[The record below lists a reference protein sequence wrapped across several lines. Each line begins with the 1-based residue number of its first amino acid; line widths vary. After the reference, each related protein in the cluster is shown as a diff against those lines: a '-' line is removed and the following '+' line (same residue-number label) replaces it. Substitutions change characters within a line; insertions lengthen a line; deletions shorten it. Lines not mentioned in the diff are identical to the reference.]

1 MAENKGIMLAK
12 SVQKHAGRAKEKIL
26 QNLGKVDRT
35 ADDIFD
41 DHLNNFN
48 RQQTNANRLQKEF
61 NNYIRCIRAAQTASK
76 SLMDA
81 ISEIYEPHWVG
92 YDALQAQT
100 GAAESLWQD
109 FAHKLAD
116 QVLIPLN
123 TYTGQFP
130 EMKKKVDK
138 RNRKLIDYDGQRHS
152 FQSLQAN
159 ANKRKDDVK
168 LTKGREQLEE
178 ARRTYEILNTEL
190 HDELPALYDSRILF
204 LVTNLQTLFATE
216 QVFHNETAK
225 IYSELEA
232 IVDKL
237 ATDSQRGSNTLRKQT
252 SKFMESTAFSAP
264 SPTKTSPFK
273 QMNNTNTTNNS
284 NYQNQI
290 TTNGSSNVNSP
301 SSTST
306 SSSHQTSRLDSVSPT
321 PESTPENL
329 KAADNAAAAANISS
343 PSTGPASTPGSSPL
357 IGTITPPPYQSAA
370 TDLLANATRAAT
382 LNNSNSNGG
391 VEQRPLATPD
401 SPNANTTLPPAA
413 AGLNDSAAAAE
424 AKSNAAVEVQVNNK
438 ENDVSNAPATTT
450 APNATN
456 PDESSSSNTARKSLK
471 LTPEQ
476 LNGNANGNISENA
489 AAPQSTNADANVNVN
504 ANASTAAATAAPQA
518 AATPTPTATDVNNGN
533 ATDETNK
540 KSGGKV
546 IQKSPKRHKAQL
558 LNPLNLIRKS
568 RAAASNKSE
577 SVVVVEK
584 RAATNDLNIIDNV
597 ATTDK
602 NVDEPNLNI
611 EKSQKV
617 AAPVS
622 KNPFEDDEQIYE
634 IPTDA
639 TTSDLPAGVLYRV
652 KATYGYVKEDV
663 DELSFEVGD
672 IIRVIEYDDPED
684 QEEGWLM
691 GQKEGTN
698 EKGLFPA
705 NFTRPI

>member
-1 MAENKGIMLAK
+1 MTENKGIMLAK

-41 DHLNNFN
+41 EHLNNFN
-48 RQQTNANRLQKEF
+48 RQQNNANRLQKEF
-61 NNYIRCIRAAQTASK
+61 NNYIRCIRAAQAASK

-92 YDALQAQT
+92 YEALQAQT

-216 QVFHNETAK
+216 QVFHNETSK

-252 SKFMESTAFSAP
+252 SKFMESSTFPVPSA
-264 SPTKTSPFK
+264 TKTSPFK
-273 QMNNTNTTNNS
+273 QMNNTSNTNNS

-290 TTNGSSNVNSP
+290 TTNGSSNATSP

-321 PESTPENL
+321 PESTPL
-329 KAADNAAAAANISS
+329 KLRGGATPAVAPTMSSASAGSPSS
-343 PSTGPASTPGSSPL
+343 PESSPL
-357 IGTITPPPYQSAA
+357 TGPVIPPSYQNAVALLSTVTNEATPNNAA
-370 TDLLANATRAAT
+370 
-382 LNNSNSNGG
+382 
-391 VEQRPLATPD
+391 EQRQSIVLD
-401 SPNANTTLPPAA
+401 SPNANTSLAA
-413 AGLNDSAAAAE
+413 AATEKSESIDVAHAHNAAAE
-424 AKSNAAVEVQVNNK
+424 ASLTTDEMTTNDK
-438 ENDVSNAPATTT
+438 EVSNVTATPATT
-450 APNATN
+450 NN
-456 PDESSSSNTARKSLK
+456 VDESSNTKKSAK
-471 LTPEQ
+471 PTPEQ
-476 LNGNANGNISENA
+476 LNGNANVNENA
-489 AAPQSTNADANVNVN
+489 AGTQSPTPNANVDTPPK
-504 ANASTAAATAAPQA
+504 TAATL
-518 AATPTPTATDVNNGN
+518 ATDANNGN
-533 ATDETNK
+533 TDETNK

-568 RAAASNKSE
+568 RAAAATPNQF
-577 SVVVVEK
+577 VNIDK
-584 RAATNDLNIIDNV
+584 RAAATNELNTVNKEASTNV
-597 ATTDK
+597 EQNANAQNNE
-602 NVDEPNLNI
+602 NVEA
-611 EKSQKV
+611 S
-617 AAPVS
+617 VS
-622 KNPFEDDEQIYE
+622 KNPFEEDEQIYE

-652 KATYGYVKEDV
+652 KATYGYVKEDA

-698 EKGLFPA
+698 DKGLFPA

>member
-1 MAENKGIMLAK
+1 MDDFEFPPTYFEFISSSYVAD
-12 SVQKHAGRAKEKIL
+12 RIL

-92 YDALQAQT
+92 FDALQAQT

-290 TTNGSSNVNSP
+290 TTNGSSNVNS
-301 SSTST
+301 
-306 SSSHQTSRLDSVSPT
+306 H
-321 PESTPENL
+321 
-329 KAADNAAAAANISS
+329 
-343 PSTGPASTPGSSPL
+343 
-357 IGTITPPPYQSAA
+357 
-370 TDLLANATRAAT
+370 
-382 LNNSNSNGG
+382 
-391 VEQRPLATPD
+391 
-401 SPNANTTLPPAA
+401 
-413 AGLNDSAAAAE
+413 
-424 AKSNAAVEVQVNNK
+424 
-438 ENDVSNAPATTT
+438 
-450 APNATN
+450 
-456 PDESSSSNTARKSLK
+456 
-471 LTPEQ
+471 
-476 LNGNANGNISENA
+476 
-489 AAPQSTNADANVNVN
+489 
-504 ANASTAAATAAPQA
+504 
-518 AATPTPTATDVNNGN
+518 
-533 ATDETNK
+533 
-540 KSGGKV
+540 
-546 IQKSPKRHKAQL
+546 
-558 LNPLNLIRKS
+558 
-568 RAAASNKSE
+568 
-577 SVVVVEK
+577 
-584 RAATNDLNIIDNV
+584 
-597 ATTDK
+597 
-602 NVDEPNLNI
+602 
-611 EKSQKV
+611 
-617 AAPVS
+617 
-622 KNPFEDDEQIYE
+622 
-634 IPTDA
+634 A

>member
-92 YDALQAQT
+92 FDALQAQT

-290 TTNGSSNVNSP
+290 TTNGSSNVNS
-301 SSTST
+301 
-306 SSSHQTSRLDSVSPT
+306 Q
-321 PESTPENL
+321 STPENL
-329 KAADNAAAAANISS
+329 KAADNAAADTNISS
-343 PSTGPASTPGSSPL
+343 ASTGPASTPGSSPL
-357 IGTITPPPYQSAA
+357 IGTLTPPPYQSAA
-370 TDLLANATRAAT
+370 TALLANASNAAT

-391 VEQRPLATPD
+391 VEPRPVATPE
-401 SPNANTTLPPAA
+401 SPNANTTLDSAA
-413 AGLNDSAAAAE
+413 AGLNDSAAAVE
-424 AKSNAAVEVQVNNK
+424 IKSDAAIEVAVNNK
-438 ENDVSNAPATTT
+438 ENDVSIAVPATIT
-450 APNATN
+450 APITLKAE
-456 PDESSSSNTARKSLK
+456 ESSSNNPRKSLK

-489 AAPQSTNADANVNVN
+489 VAPQSTNADGNVN
-504 ANASTAAATAAPQA
+504 ANANATTAAATAMPQA
-518 AATPTPTATDVNNGN
+518 AATPTDVNNGN

-540 KSGGKV
+540 KSG
-546 IQKSPKRHKAQL
+546 
-558 LNPLNLIRKS
+558 
-568 RAAASNKSE
+568 
-577 SVVVVEK
+577 
-584 RAATNDLNIIDNV
+584 
-597 ATTDK
+597 
-602 NVDEPNLNI
+602 
-611 EKSQKV
+611 
-617 AAPVS
+617 
-622 KNPFEDDEQIYE
+622 
-634 IPTDA
+634 DA

-691 GQKEGTN
+691 GQKEGTT

>member
-1 MAENKGIMLAK
+1 ICFFFFLLLFF
-12 SVQKHAGRAKEKIL
+12 QIL

-41 DHLNNFN
+41 EHLNNFN

-61 NNYIRCIRAAQTASK
+61 NNYIRCIRAAQAASK

-81 ISEIYEPHWVG
+81 ISEVYEPHWVG
-92 YDALQAQT
+92 YDALQAQA
-100 GAAESLWQD
+100 GATESLWQD

-252 SKFMESTAFSAP
+252 SKFMESSSFSAP

-273 QMNNTNTTNNS
+273 QMNNTSPTNNS

-321 PESTPENL
+321 PESTPEIL
-329 KAADNAAAAANISS
+329 KASTAAAPTLSNASVGS
-343 PSTGPASTPGSSPL
+343 PSTPENSPL
-357 IGTITPPPYQSAA
+357 AGPVAPPSYQHAA
-370 TDLLANATRAAT
+370 DLLSTVTNVATP
-382 LNNSNSNGG
+382 NNSNNSS
-391 VEQRPLATPD
+391 EQRHSAVLD
-401 SPNANTTLPPAA
+401 SPNANTANTLGAPTTEKNENTIVAQTQI
-413 AGLNDSAAAAE
+413 AAAAATAAGAE
-424 AKSNAAVEVQVNNK
+424 ASSIRTDAVATNNK
-438 ENDVSNAPATTT
+438 VESNVTAAAAPTSNSVDEGSSHT
-450 APNATN
+450 AKKGAKP
-456 PDESSSSNTARKSLK
+456 
-471 LTPEQ
+471 TPEQ
-476 LNGNANGNISENA
+476 LNGNSSDDINGSSLA
-489 AAPQSTNADANVNVN
+489 TQSTTTNA
-504 ANASTAAATAAPQA
+504 TPPATAT
-518 AATPTPTATDVNNGN
+518 TPTTTATDVNNGN
-533 ATDETNK
+533 ADETSK

-568 RAAASNKSE
+568 RAAATVPNQCE
-577 SVVVVEK
+577 NVDK
-584 RAATNDLNIIDNV
+584 RTVATNDHNIKVNNE
-597 ATTDK
+597 APA
-602 NVDEPNLNI
+602 NSEQNI
-611 EKSQKV
+611 NAVNTQNSHNGQKLE
-617 AAPVS
+617 APVS
-622 KNPFEDDEQIYE
+622 KNPFEEDEQIYE
-634 IPTDA
+634 IPTGEYTA
-639 TTSDLPAGVLYRV
+639 RRHSCRRNE
-652 KATYGYVKEDV
+652 YGKDTC
-663 DELSFEVGD
+663 
-672 IIRVIEYDDPED
+672 I
-684 QEEGWLM
+684 
-691 GQKEGTN
+691 
-698 EKGLFPA
+698 
-705 NFTRPI
+705 

>member
-35 ADDIFD
+35 ADEIFD

-48 RQQTNANRLQKEF
+48 RQQQNANRLQKEF
-61 NNYIRCIRAAQTASK
+61 NNYIRCIRAAQVASK

-81 ISEIYEPHWVG
+81 IAEIYEPQWSG
-92 YDALQAQT
+92 YDALQAQ
-100 GAAESLWQD
+100 AQSSESLWQD

-130 EMKKKVDK
+130 EMKKKVEK

-178 ARRTYEILNTEL
+178 ARRTYELLNTEL
-190 HDELPALYDSRILF
+190 HDELPALYESRILF

-237 ATDSQRGSNTLRKQT
+237 ATESQRGSNTLRKAT
-252 SKFMESTAFSAP
+252 VNAIKSA
-264 SPTKTSPFK
+264 SPVQSPVK
-273 QMNNTNTTNNS
+273 QMNNANITNS
-284 NYQNQI
+284 NNQYQN
-290 TTNGSSNVNSP
+290 TNGSAN
-301 SSTST
+301 
-306 SSSHQTSRLDSVSPT
+306 QSRLDNVSPT
-321 PESTPENL
+321 PES
-329 KAADNAAAAANISS
+329 K
-343 PSTGPASTPGSSPL
+343 SPL
-357 IGTITPPPYQSAA
+357 GGASVSGTPTAVTMASKETEA
-370 TDLLANATRAAT
+370 TQAQAQ
-382 LNNSNSNGG
+382 LN
-391 VEQRPLATPD
+391 
-401 SPNANTTLPPAA
+401 SPNANTTLATSSTSINEDNTTKVTTATTLKTEEKITKDTTATAA
-413 AGLNDSAAAAE
+413 TTTTTTTTNKSITKEDKEMNNANEAVADTKVTSTEETEITKTEHLNGNDKANGNAIQSSNTTTTVTTTSS
-424 AKSNAAVEVQVNNK
+424 SNAA
-438 ENDVSNAPATTT
+438 TT
-450 APNATN
+450 NG
-456 PDESSSSNTARKSLK
+456 NTAKTL
-471 LTPEQ
+471 
-476 LNGNANGNISENA
+476 
-489 AAPQSTNADANVNVN
+489 
-504 ANASTAAATAAPQA
+504 ASTEE
-518 AATPTPTATDVNNGN
+518 D
-533 ATDETNK
+533 
-540 KSGGKV
+540 
-546 IQKSPKRHKAQL
+546 
-558 LNPLNLIRKS
+558 
-568 RAAASNKSE
+568 SNKANKLGKDHLNDDKL
-577 SVVVVEK
+577 EK
-584 RAATNDLNIIDNV
+584 NITN
-597 ATTDK
+597 TTSSRK
-602 NVDEPNLNI
+602 KLIEP
-611 EKSQKV
+611 
-617 AAPVS
+617 S
-622 KNPFEDDEQIYE
+622 KNPFGDVDDDDDNEDIYDL
-634 IPTDA
+634 PKDA
-639 TTSDLPAGVLYRV
+639 TTTDLPPGVLYRV

-691 GQKEGTN
+691 GEKEGTN

>member
-1 MAENKGIMLAK
+1 MTENKGTMLAK

-41 DHLNNFN
+41 EHLNNFN

-61 NNYIRCIRAAQTASK
+61 NNYIRCIRAAQAASK

-81 ISEIYEPHWVG
+81 ISEVYEPHWVG
-92 YDALQAQT
+92 YDALQAQA
-100 GAAESLWQD
+100 GATESLWQD

-252 SKFMESTAFSAP
+252 SKFMESSSFSAP

-273 QMNNTNTTNNS
+273 QMNNTSPTNNS

-321 PESTPENL
+321 PESTPEIL
-329 KAADNAAAAANISS
+329 KASTAAAPTLSNASVGSPSS
-343 PSTGPASTPGSSPL
+343 PENSPL
-357 IGTITPPPYQSAA
+357 AGPVAPPSYQHAA
-370 TDLLANATRAAT
+370 DLLSTVTNVATP
-382 LNNSNSNGG
+382 NNSNNSS
-391 VEQRPLATPD
+391 EQRHSAVLD
-401 SPNANTTLPPAA
+401 SPNANTANTLGAPTETEKNENTIVAQTQI
-413 AGLNDSAAAAE
+413 AAAAATAAGAE
-424 AKSNAAVEVQVNNK
+424 ASSIRTDAVATNNK
-438 ENDVSNAPATTT
+438 VEAAAATSNSVDEGSSHT
-450 APNATN
+450 AKKGAKP
-456 PDESSSSNTARKSLK
+456 
-471 LTPEQ
+471 TPEQ
-476 LNGNANGNISENA
+476 LNGNSSDDINGSSLA
-489 AAPQSTNADANVNVN
+489 TQSTTTNA
-504 ANASTAAATAAPQA
+504 TPPATAT
-518 AATPTPTATDVNNGN
+518 TPTTTATDVNNGN
-533 ATDETNK
+533 ADETSK

-568 RAAASNKSE
+568 RAAATVPNQCE
-577 SVVVVEK
+577 NVDK
-584 RAATNDLNIIDNV
+584 RTVPTNDHNIKVNNE
-597 ATTDK
+597 APA
-602 NVDEPNLNI
+602 NSEQNI
-611 EKSQKV
+611 NAVNPQNSHNGQKLE
-617 AAPVS
+617 APVS
-622 KNPFEDDEQIYE
+622 KNPFEEDEQIYE

-691 GQKEGTN
+691 GQKEGTD